1 MDIRY
6 NVYVDRKKALLEA
19 LERDACKAS
28 NKARF
33 ILENLQEKIDLRRK
47 KNDEIVS
54 MLSNAGYD
62 VVDGDENYKY
72 LVKMPMDSVSEENM
86 AKLLS
91 ERDAKMTELELLKA
105 TTEKQLWI
113 NELTELEADFEKYV
127 SERAKIDDDGNSKK
141 GKKSKKASK
150 PKKVKTKL
158 KLKKKSS
165 GSTSSSSVS
174 SSSTA

>member
-1 MDIRY
+1 
-6 NVYVDRKKALLEA
+6 
-19 LERDACKAS
+19 
-28 NKARF
+28 
-33 ILENLQEKIDLRRK
+33 
-47 KNDEIVS
+47 

-113 NELTELEADFEKYV
+113 NELTELESDFEKYV

-141 GKKSKKASK
+141 EKSQKRLLSQKR
-150 PKKVKTKL
+150 
-158 KLKKKSS
+158 
-165 GSTSSSSVS
+165 
-174 SSSTA
+174 